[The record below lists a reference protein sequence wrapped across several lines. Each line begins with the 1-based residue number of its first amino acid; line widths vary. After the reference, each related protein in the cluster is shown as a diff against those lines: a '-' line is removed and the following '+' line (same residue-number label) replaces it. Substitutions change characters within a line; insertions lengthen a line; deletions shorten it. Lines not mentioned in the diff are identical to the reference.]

1 MELND
6 DIKRVVADLVEQAC
20 AAGYSWDDDY
30 KPPSEESIAV
40 LVAAGVS
47 VPPKAE
53 CEGCHGFGKTETS
66 YGSLSDRDCTT
77 CSGTGHVRLPERML
91 TDYQRRSVDW
101 IKEKEGERYGRR

>member
-1 MELND
+1 MD
-6 DIKRVVADLVEQAC
+6 DDLKRIVADLVEMAC
-20 AAGYSWDDDY
+20 EAGYSGDDYY
-30 KPPSEESIAV
+30 KPPSRESIAI

-53 CEGCHGFGKTETS
+53 CERCGGAGYYYEGGGCGCCEH
-66 YGSLSDRDCTT
+66 YMDCAT

-101 IKEKEGERYGRR
+101 ISVKEGE